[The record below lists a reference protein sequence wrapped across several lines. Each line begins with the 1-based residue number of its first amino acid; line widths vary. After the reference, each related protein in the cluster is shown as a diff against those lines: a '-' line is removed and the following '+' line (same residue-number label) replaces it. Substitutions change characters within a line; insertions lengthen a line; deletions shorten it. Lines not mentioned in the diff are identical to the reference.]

1 MKIGMMCLWNA
12 ANGPSIHAELVGR
25 AWIDLGHQL
34 TVFSAQKHP
43 DARPTHQVDED
54 FVIRHFSVDKVV
66 PVTRAASFDPT
77 PPLKEDYEVFV
88 AQNVERMP
96 ADSLFNIFSKI
107 QQKAVTVQVVHEGK
121 APDDPLYHQFRWD
134 ATVCFDQRYK
144 DFLVQSFPSETIHMI
159 SYPYYPRAFG
169 DQREAREKL
178 GLPLEK
184 MIIFSFGFRTKDIM
198 AVLPTLKT
206 VAREYSLKYLAVT
219 NPESD
224 VEVLRQAQ
232 KEYDFLVLQV
242 EPLPLDKLYTYLH
255 ASDVHLIHREST
267 QKYKAVVSSTV
278 CQTLGSG
285 CPILFHESNYVELHG
300 DEIVKYRDFNDMKIK
315 LVNLFEGKF
324 DHRKLETF
332 LEEHKA
338 QRVAEKF
345 IRLFED
351 LLRRKRK

>member
-1 MKIGMMCLWNA
+1 
-12 ANGPSIHAELVGR
+12 
-25 AWIDLGHQL
+25 
-34 TVFSAQKHP
+34 
-43 DARPTHQVDED
+43 
-54 FVIRHFSVDKVV
+54 
-66 PVTRAASFDPT
+66 
-77 PPLKEDYEVFV
+77 
-88 AQNVERMP
+88 
-96 ADSLFNIFSKI
+96 
-107 QQKAVTVQVVHEGK
+107 
-121 APDDPLYHQFRWD
+121 
-134 ATVCFDQRYK
+134 
-144 DFLVQSFPSETIHMI
+144 MI
-159 SYPYYPRAFG
+159 SYPYYPPAFG

-184 MIIFSFGFRTKDIM
+184 KIIFSFGFRTKDIM

-338 QRVAEKF
+338 ERVAEKF